1 MTIVYPINGKNER
14 LGELFKTPK
23 HLLLY
28 RGMPAIIASI
38 LNMIQSFPD
47 TEIIVLSNERYVDGL
62 LGTVFYLDDV
72 ASFISRDYD
81 VIKTPDTESQIE
93 TLRLHPITGPVIYVD
108 CDIVP
113 LEINQPKGNT
123 VYLFK
128 NELWMK
134 QYSNYKVEDGKV
146 IDCNEK
152 GEFYPYA
159 GAGLYYFESGH
170 EFYEQ
175 SEGCKN
181 ISEVVKKL
189 PFNAD
194 TTSKVFRFGTL
205 NDIKNDEQ
213 LV

>member
-14 LGELFKTPK
+14 LGGLFKTPK

-28 RGMPAIIASI
+28 KGMPAIDASTRYMANRFPEADVLI
-38 LNMIQSFPD
+38 LANKKYYS
-47 TEIIVLSNERYVDGL
+47 GL
-62 LGTVFYLDDV
+62 RMYHVSLV
-72 ASFISRDYD
+72 
-81 VIKTPDTESQIE
+81 PNTESQIE
-93 TLRLHPITGPVIYVD
+93 TLRLHPVKGPVMYMD

-113 LEINQPKGNT
+113 LEINKPVGNT

-134 QYSNYKVEDGKV
+134 QYSNYLVEDGKV

-152 GEFYPYA
+152 GEFLPYA
-159 GAGLYYFESGH
+159 GAGIYYFEDGY

-175 SEGCKN
+175 SEGCNN

-189 PFNAD
+189 PFNSD
-194 TTSKVFRFGTL
+194 TTSKIFRFGTL
-205 NDIKNDEQ
+205 NDIKNDESI
-213 LV
+213 